1 MGLTE
6 IFRKI
11 EAVHRA
17 KNQLVMVRLSKA
29 MLC

>member
-6 IFRKI
+6 IFRKM
-11 EAVHRA
+11 EADHRA
-17 KNQLVMVRLSKA
+17 KNQLVRVRLSKA